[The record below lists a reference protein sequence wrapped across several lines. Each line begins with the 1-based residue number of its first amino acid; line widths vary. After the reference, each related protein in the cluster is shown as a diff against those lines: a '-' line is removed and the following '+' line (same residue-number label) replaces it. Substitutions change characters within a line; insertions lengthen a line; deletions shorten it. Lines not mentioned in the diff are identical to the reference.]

1 MRSGS
6 ERVKCWENPQSHND
20 WKCMT
25 WNFDNNSNLNHGCF
39 FLSFFFFFVF
49 FFLPKGLF
57 FPNDYS
63 LRCLSSKG
71 AGNWHHQQRTKEG
84 LKEIDC
90 QSTADK
96 GGRSNKNI
104 TEPPLPSDKKINS
117 DWCLTSVLPSLR
129 PRAWGETKR
138 ISNLTC
144 KKWWLKVLKDNED
157 CLVKHIWCLGC
168 HISTQVT
175 NNNNQSLFVS
185 CIYIFV

>member
-39 FLSFFFFFVF
+39 FLFFFFFF
-49 FFLPKGLF
+49 FCQKDYF
-57 FPNDYS
+57 FPTIIVFVAFQVKVRATDITN
-63 LRCLSSKG
+63 RG
-71 AGNWHHQQRTKEG
+71 QRRDWRKLTVNQ
-84 LKEIDC
+84 LQI
-90 QSTADK
+90 K

-104 TEPPLPSDKKINS
+104 TKPPLPSDKKINS

-144 KKWWLKVLKDNED
+144 KKWWLKVL
-157 CLVKHIWCLGC
+157 
-168 HISTQVT
+168 
-175 NNNNQSLFVS
+175 
-185 CIYIFV
+185 

>member
-20 WKCMT
+20 WSVWPEILIITAT
-25 WNFDNNSNLNHGCF
+25 WTMAVSF
-39 FLSFFFFFVF
+39 FLFFFFS
-49 FFLPKGLF
+49 FLPKGLF

-96 GGRSNKNI
+96 GGRSNRNI

-157 CLVKHIWCLGC
+157 CLLKHVWCLGC